1 MRSPPQSPSSA
12 FTPSPTGLMDFMS
25 QQSFFFHDDDD
36 NSQEKS
42 WLGLQKRKWLKQTLP
57 KSPAQE
63 EEGKSLTASQVCCQ
77 TQNGKKLGPIGC
89 LVSNLNAPLN
99 NDLVI
104 SVRPGDYTN
113 MKNV

>member
-1 MRSPPQSPSSA
+1 MRSPPSPPYLNHA
-12 FTPSPTGLMDFMS
+12 QGHPELIEYMS
-25 QQSFFFHDDDD
+25 QQSFFFHDDDN